1 MITIEDIKDRAE
13 GQTFDCKSVKIE
25 PKALAVPIVA
35 MANADGGMLAIGIS
49 DKTRKIEGVDQYPS
63 HVNELL
69 KVPFSLCVPSVNVKP
84 EFIPCVDVGGKPNHV
99 LLLHIPASATLHANQ
114 ADEVFMRVG
123 DSSRKLSFEERI
135 SLMYD
140 KGERYFED
148 SAAYDAT
155 IEDVDLN
162 CVQDYLNVIGYNK
175 SPMEYLHE
183 NNNFIIHKDGKEQIS
198 TACILLFGKKP
209 QQFFPRARV
218 RFIRYMGTE
227 EKVGREMNVIKDV
240 TFEGRILD
248 QIRKTI
254 DYLESQVKE
263 HTYLGEKGIFVT
275 DREYSPFVLQE
286 MTVNSICHRDYS
298 IKGTEIQIKLF
309 DDRLVFETPG
319 KFPGI
324 VRSDNIRHTHFS
336 RNPKI
341 AEYLKVYK
349 YVREFGEG
357 VDRMCKEL
365 EAKGLKDPK
374 YVLNAFIMKGT
385 VYAYNAKGLSLEG
398 NIYSDNKNVTVNS
411 NVTIKTAK
419 DASFGENCTVNSK
432 TFTVNGQNCTVNC
445 TVNGRIF
452 TINFTINRKI
462 FTISLTAM
470 TKNILWDILEE
481 PTISTEILAQK
492 YSCTTRTVKNHLA
505 ILKKL
510 NVLKREGGNKNGLW
524 VLDTDSMWKKE

>member
-1 MITIEDIKDRAE
+1 MTIEDIKDRPE

-49 DKTRKIEGVDQYPS
+49 DKTRRIEGIDQHTA

-69 KVPFSLCVPSVNVKP
+69 KVPFSLCIPSVNIKP
-84 EFIPCVDVGGKPNHV
+84 EYIPCIDSEGKPNHV

-123 DSSRKLSFEERI
+123 DSSRKLGFEERM

-148 SAAYDAT
+148 TAAYDAT
-155 IEDVDLN
+155 IEDIDFN
-162 CVQDYLNVIGYNK
+162 YVQDLLNVIGYTK
-175 SPMEYLHE
+175 SPLEYLKE
-183 NNNFIIHKDGKEQIS
+183 NNNFITYKDGKEQIS

-209 QQFFPRARV
+209 QLFFPRARV
-218 RFIRYMGTE
+218 RFIRYLGTE

-240 TFEGRILD
+240 TFEGRIID

-263 HTYLGEKGIFVT
+263 HTYLGEKGVFVT

-298 IKGTEIQIKLF
+298 IKGTEIQIKMF

-341 AEYLKVYK
+341 AEFLKAYK

-365 EAKGLKDPK
+365 EAKGLHDPK
-374 YVLNAFIMKGT
+374 YILTAFILKST
-385 VYAYNAKGLSLEG
+385 VYAYNVKELQTSNAIKEDVTTSG
-398 NIYSDNKNVTVNS
+398 NVTVNS
-411 NVTIKTAK
+411 EI
-419 DASFGENCTVNSK
+419 
-432 TFTVNGQNCTVNC
+432 FTVNGQDCIVNFTANGRNVTVN
-445 TVNGRIF
+445 V
-452 TINFTINRKI
+452 
-462 FTISLTAM
+462 
-470 TKNILWDILEE
+470 
-481 PTISTEILAQK
+481 
-492 YSCTTRTVKNHLA
+492 TVKNKSVTVKMPQKTKDVLYFLLKEPELSAELLAEKMDCSSRTIKRHLA
-505 ILKKL
+505 VLTKSKILKRIGSDKFGSWAL
-510 NVLKREGGNKNGLW
+510 AL
-524 VLDTDSMWKKE
+524 

>member
-1 MITIEDIKDRAE
+1 MTIEDIKDRPE

-49 DKTRKIEGVDQYPS
+49 DKTRRIEGIDQHTA

-69 KVPFSLCVPSVNVKP
+69 KVPFSLCIPSVNIKP
-84 EFIPCVDVGGKPNHV
+84 EYIPCIDSEGKPNHV

-123 DSSRKLSFEERI
+123 DSSRKLGFEERM

-148 SAAYDAT
+148 TAAYDAT
-155 IEDVDLN
+155 IEDIDFN
-162 CVQDYLNVIGYNK
+162 YVQDLLNVIGYTK
-175 SPMEYLHE
+175 SPLEYLKE
-183 NNNFIIHKDGKEQIS
+183 NNNFITYKDGKEQIS

-209 QQFFPRARV
+209 QLFFPRARV

-240 TFEGRILD
+240 TFEGRIID

-263 HTYLGEKGIFVT
+263 HTYLGEKGVFVT

-298 IKGTEIQIKLF
+298 IKGTEIQIKMF

-341 AEYLKVYK
+341 AEFLKAYK

-365 EAKGLKDPK
+365 EAKGLHDPK
-374 YVLNAFIMKGT
+374 YILTTFILKST
-385 VYAYNAKGLSLEG
+385 VYAYNVKELQTSNAIKEDVTASG
-398 NIYSDNKNVTVNS
+398 NVTVNS
-411 NVTIKTAK
+411 EI
-419 DASFGENCTVNSK
+419 
-432 TFTVNGQNCTVNC
+432 FTVNGQDCIVNFTANGRNVTVN
-445 TVNGRIF
+445 V
-452 TINFTINRKI
+452 
-462 FTISLTAM
+462 
-470 TKNILWDILEE
+470 
-481 PTISTEILAQK
+481 
-492 YSCTTRTVKNHLA
+492 TVKNKSVTVKMSQKTKDVLYFLLKEPELSAELLAEKMNCSSRTIKRHLA
-505 ILKKL
+505 VLTKSKILKRIGSDKSGSWAL
-510 NVLKREGGNKNGLW
+510 AL
-524 VLDTDSMWKKE
+524 

>member
-1 MITIEDIKDRAE
+1 MTIEDIKDRPE

-49 DKTRKIEGVDQYPS
+49 DKTRRIEGIDQHTA

-69 KVPFSLCVPSVNVKP
+69 KVPFSLCIPSVNIKP
-84 EFIPCVDVGGKPNHV
+84 EYIPCIDSEGKPNHV

-123 DSSRKLSFEERI
+123 DSSRKLGFEERM

-148 SAAYDAT
+148 TAAYDAT
-155 IEDVDLN
+155 IKDIDFN
-162 CVQDYLNVIGYNK
+162 YVQDLLNVIGYTK
-175 SPMEYLHE
+175 SPLEYLKE
-183 NNNFIIHKDGKEQIS
+183 NNNFITYKDGKEQIS

-209 QQFFPRARV
+209 QLFFPRARV
-218 RFIRYMGTE
+218 RFIRYLGTE
-227 EKVGREMNVIKDV
+227 ENVGREMNVIKDV
-240 TFEGRILD
+240 TFEGRIID

-263 HTYLGEKGIFVT
+263 HTYLGEKGVFVT

-298 IKGTEIQIKLF
+298 IKGTEIQIKMF
-309 DDRLVFETPG
+309 DNRLVFETPG

-341 AEYLKVYK
+341 AEFLKAYK

-365 EAKGLKDPK
+365 EAKGLHDPK
-374 YVLNAFIMKGT
+374 YILTAFILKST
-385 VYAYNAKGLSLEG
+385 VYAYNVKELQTSNAIKEDVTASG
-398 NIYSDNKNVTVNS
+398 NVTVNS
-411 NVTIKTAK
+411 EI
-419 DASFGENCTVNSK
+419 
-432 TFTVNGQNCTVNC
+432 FTVNGQDCIVNFTANGRNVTVN
-445 TVNGRIF
+445 V
-452 TINFTINRKI
+452 
-462 FTISLTAM
+462 
-470 TKNILWDILEE
+470 
-481 PTISTEILAQK
+481 
-492 YSCTTRTVKNHLA
+492 TVKNKSVTVKMPQKTKDVLYFLLKEPELSAELLAEKMDCSSRTIKRHLA
-505 ILKKL
+505 VLTKSKILKRIGSDKSGSWAL
-510 NVLKREGGNKNGLW
+510 AL
-524 VLDTDSMWKKE
+524 

>member
-1 MITIEDIKDRAE
+1 MMTIEDIKDRPE

-49 DKTRKIEGVDQYPS
+49 DKTRRIEGIDQHTA

-69 KVPFSLCVPSVNVKP
+69 KVPFSLCIPSVNIKP
-84 EFIPCVDVGGKPNHV
+84 EYIPCIDSEGKPNHV

-123 DSSRKLSFEERI
+123 DSSRKLGFEERM

-148 SAAYDAT
+148 TAAYDAT
-155 IEDVDLN
+155 IEDIDFN
-162 CVQDYLNVIGYNK
+162 YVQDLLNVIGYTK
-175 SPMEYLHE
+175 SPLEYLKE
-183 NNNFIIHKDGKEQIS
+183 NNNFITYKDGKEQIS

-209 QQFFPRARV
+209 QLFFPRARV
-218 RFIRYMGTE
+218 RFIRYLGTE

-240 TFEGRILD
+240 TFEGRIID

-263 HTYLGEKGIFVT
+263 HTYLGEKGVFVT

-298 IKGTEIQIKLF
+298 IKGTEIQIKMF

-341 AEYLKVYK
+341 AEFLKAYK

-365 EAKGLKDPK
+365 EAKGLHDPK
-374 YVLNAFIMKGT
+374 YILTAFILKST
-385 VYAYNAKGLSLEG
+385 VYAYNVKELQTSNAIKEDVTASG
-398 NIYSDNKNVTVNS
+398 NVTVNS
-411 NVTIKTAK
+411 
-419 DASFGENCTVNSK
+419 DF
-432 TFTVNGQNCTVNC
+432 FTVNGQDCTVNF
-445 TVNGRIF
+445 TVNGRNV
-452 TINFTINRKI
+452 TVNV
-462 FTISLTAM
+462 
-470 TKNILWDILEE
+470 
-481 PTISTEILAQK
+481 
-492 YSCTTRTVKNHLA
+492 TVKNKSVTVKIPQKTKDVLYFLLKEPKLSAELLAEKMDCSSRTIKRHLA
-505 ILKKL
+505 VLTKSKILKRIGSDKSGSWAL
-510 NVLKREGGNKNGLW
+510 AL
-524 VLDTDSMWKKE
+524 

>member
-1 MITIEDIKDRAE
+1 MMTIEDIKDRPE

-49 DKTRKIEGVDQYPS
+49 DKTRRIEGIDQHTA

-69 KVPFSLCVPSVNVKP
+69 KVPFSLCIPSVNIKP
-84 EFIPCVDVGGKPNHV
+84 EYIPCIDSEGKPNHV

-123 DSSRKLSFEERI
+123 DSSRKLGFEERM

-148 SAAYDAT
+148 TAAYDAT
-155 IEDVDLN
+155 IKDIDFN
-162 CVQDYLNVIGYNK
+162 YVQDLLNVIGYTK
-175 SPMEYLHE
+175 SPLEYLKE
-183 NNNFIIHKDGKEQIS
+183 NNNFITYKDGKEQIS

-209 QQFFPRARV
+209 QLFFPRARV
-218 RFIRYMGTE
+218 RFIRYLGTE

-240 TFEGRILD
+240 TFEGRIID

-263 HTYLGEKGIFVT
+263 HTYLGEKGVFVT

-298 IKGTEIQIKLF
+298 IKGTEIQIKMF

-341 AEYLKVYK
+341 AEFLKAYK

-365 EAKGLKDPK
+365 EAKGLHDPK
-374 YVLNAFIMKGT
+374 YILTAFILKST
-385 VYAYNAKGLSLEG
+385 VYAYNVKELQTSNAIKENVTASG
-398 NIYSDNKNVTVNS
+398 NVTVNS
-411 NVTIKTAK
+411 DI
-419 DASFGENCTVNSK
+419 
-432 TFTVNGQNCTVNC
+432 FTVNGQDCIVNF
-445 TVNGRIF
+445 TVNGRNV
-452 TINFTINRKI
+452 TVNV
-462 FTISLTAM
+462 
-470 TKNILWDILEE
+470 
-481 PTISTEILAQK
+481 
-492 YSCTTRTVKNHLA
+492 TVKNKSVTVKMPQKTKDVLYFLLKEPELSAELLAEKMDCSSRTIKRHLA
-505 ILKKL
+505 VLTKSKILKRIGSDKSGSWAL
-510 NVLKREGGNKNGLW
+510 AL
-524 VLDTDSMWKKE
+524 

>member
-1 MITIEDIKDRAE
+1 MIFCNFATMMTIEDIKDRPE

-49 DKTRKIEGVDQYPS
+49 DKTRRIEGIDQHTA

-69 KVPFSLCVPSVNVKP
+69 KVPFSLCIPSVNIKP
-84 EFIPCVDVGGKPNHV
+84 EYIPCIDSEGKPNHV

-123 DSSRKLSFEERI
+123 DSSRKLGFEERM

-148 SAAYDAT
+148 TAAYDAT
-155 IEDVDLN
+155 IEDIDFN
-162 CVQDYLNVIGYNK
+162 YVQDLLNVIGYTK
-175 SPMEYLHE
+175 SPLEYLKE
-183 NNNFIIHKDGKEQIS
+183 NNNFITYKDGKEQIS

-209 QQFFPRARV
+209 QLFFPRARV
-218 RFIRYMGTE
+218 RFIRYLGTE

-240 TFEGRILD
+240 TFEGRIID

-298 IKGTEIQIKLF
+298 IKGTEIQIKMF

-341 AEYLKVYK
+341 AEFLKAYK

-365 EAKGLKDPK
+365 EAKGLHDPK
-374 YVLNAFIMKGT
+374 YILTAFILKST
-385 VYAYNAKGLSLEG
+385 VYAYNVKELQTSNAIKEDVTASG
-398 NIYSDNKNVTVNS
+398 NVTVNS
-411 NVTIKTAK
+411 EI
-419 DASFGENCTVNSK
+419 
-432 TFTVNGQNCTVNC
+432 FTVNGQDCIVNFTANGRNVTVN
-445 TVNGRIF
+445 V
-452 TINFTINRKI
+452 
-462 FTISLTAM
+462 
-470 TKNILWDILEE
+470 
-481 PTISTEILAQK
+481 
-492 YSCTTRTVKNHLA
+492 TVKNKSVTVKMSQKTKDVLYFLLKEPELSAELLAEKMNCSSRTIKRHLA
-505 ILKKL
+505 VLTKSKILKRIGSDKSGSWAL
-510 NVLKREGGNKNGLW
+510 AL
-524 VLDTDSMWKKE
+524 

>member
-1 MITIEDIKDRAE
+1 MTIEDIKDRPE

-49 DKTRKIEGVDQYPS
+49 DKTRRIEGIDQHTA

-69 KVPFSLCVPSVNVKP
+69 KVPFSLCIPSVNIKP
-84 EFIPCVDVGGKPNHV
+84 EYIPCIDSEGKPNHV

-123 DSSRKLSFEERI
+123 DSSRKLGFEERM

-148 SAAYDAT
+148 TAAYDAT
-155 IEDVDLN
+155 IEDIDFN
-162 CVQDYLNVIGYNK
+162 YVQDLLNVIGYTK
-175 SPMEYLHE
+175 SPLEYLKE
-183 NNNFIIHKDGKEQIS
+183 NNNFITYKDGKEQIS

-209 QQFFPRARV
+209 QLFFPRARV

-240 TFEGRILD
+240 TFEGRIID

-263 HTYLGEKGIFVT
+263 HTYLGEKGVFVT

-298 IKGTEIQIKLF
+298 IKGTEIQIKMF

-341 AEYLKVYK
+341 AEFLKAYK

-365 EAKGLKDPK
+365 EAKGLHDPK
-374 YVLNAFIMKGT
+374 YILTAFILKST
-385 VYAYNAKGLSLEG
+385 VYAYNVKELQTSNAIKEDVTASG
-398 NIYSDNKNVTVNS
+398 NVTVNS
-411 NVTIKTAK
+411 EI
-419 DASFGENCTVNSK
+419 
-432 TFTVNGQNCTVNC
+432 FTVNGQNCTVNF
-445 TVNGRIF
+445 TVNGRNV
-452 TINFTINRKI
+452 TVNV
-462 FTISLTAM
+462 
-470 TKNILWDILEE
+470 
-481 PTISTEILAQK
+481 
-492 YSCTTRTVKNHLA
+492 TVKNKSVTVKIPQKTKDVLYFLLKEPKLSAELLAEKMDCSSRTIKRHLA
-505 ILKKL
+505 VLTKSKILKRIGSDKSGSWAL
-510 NVLKREGGNKNGLW
+510 AL
-524 VLDTDSMWKKE
+524 

>member
-1 MITIEDIKDRAE
+1 MTIEDIKDRPE

-49 DKTRKIEGVDQYPS
+49 DKTRRIEGIDQHTV

-69 KVPFSLCVPSVNVKP
+69 KVPFSLCIPSVNIKP
-84 EFIPCVDVGGKPNHV
+84 EYIPCIDSEGKPNHV

-123 DSSRKLSFEERI
+123 DSSRKLGFEERM

-148 SAAYDAT
+148 TAAYDAT
-155 IEDVDLN
+155 IEDIDFN
-162 CVQDYLNVIGYNK
+162 YVQDLLNVIGYTK
-175 SPMEYLHE
+175 SPLEYLKE
-183 NNNFIIHKDGKEQIS
+183 NNNFITYKDGKEQIS

-209 QQFFPRARV
+209 QLFFPRARV

-240 TFEGRILD
+240 TFEGRIID

-263 HTYLGEKGIFVT
+263 HTYLGEKGVFVT

-298 IKGTEIQIKLF
+298 IKGTEIQIKMF

-341 AEYLKVYK
+341 AEFLKAYK

-365 EAKGLKDPK
+365 EAKGLHDPK
-374 YVLNAFIMKGT
+374 YILTAFILKST
-385 VYAYNAKGLSLEG
+385 VYAYNVKELQTSNTIKGNVTASG
-398 NIYSDNKNVTVNS
+398 NVTVNS
-411 NVTIKTAK
+411 EI
-419 DASFGENCTVNSK
+419 
-432 TFTVNGQNCTVNC
+432 FTVNGQDCIVNF
-445 TVNGRIF
+445 TVNGRNV
-452 TINFTINRKI
+452 TVNV
-462 FTISLTAM
+462 
-470 TKNILWDILEE
+470 
-481 PTISTEILAQK
+481 
-492 YSCTTRTVKNHLA
+492 TVKNKSVTVKMPQKTKDVLYFLLKEPELSAEFLAEKMDCSSRTIKRHLA
-505 ILKKL
+505 VLTKSKILKRIGSDKSGSWAL
-510 NVLKREGGNKNGLW
+510 AL
-524 VLDTDSMWKKE
+524 

>member
-1 MITIEDIKDRAE
+1 MTIEDIKDRPE

-49 DKTRKIEGVDQYPS
+49 DKTRRIEGIDQHTV

-69 KVPFSLCVPSVNVKP
+69 KVPFSLCIPSVNIKP
-84 EFIPCVDVGGKPNHV
+84 EYIPCIDSEGKPNHV

-123 DSSRKLSFEERI
+123 DSSRKLGFEERM

-148 SAAYDAT
+148 TAAYDAT
-155 IEDVDLN
+155 IEDIDFN
-162 CVQDYLNVIGYNK
+162 YVQDLLNVIGYTK
-175 SPMEYLHE
+175 SPLEYLKE
-183 NNNFIIHKDGKEQIS
+183 NNNFITYKDGKEQIS

-209 QQFFPRARV
+209 QLFFPRARV

-240 TFEGRILD
+240 TFEGRIID

-263 HTYLGEKGIFVT
+263 HTYLGEKGVFVT

-298 IKGTEIQIKLF
+298 IKGTEIQIKMF

-341 AEYLKVYK
+341 AEFLKAYK

-365 EAKGLKDPK
+365 EAKGLHDPK
-374 YVLNAFIMKGT
+374 YILTAFILKST
-385 VYAYNAKGLSLEG
+385 VYAYNVKELQTSNTIKGNVTASG
-398 NIYSDNKNVTVNS
+398 NVTVNS
-411 NVTIKTAK
+411 EI
-419 DASFGENCTVNSK
+419 
-432 TFTVNGQNCTVNC
+432 FTVNGQDSIVNF
-445 TVNGRIF
+445 TVNGRNV
-452 TINFTINRKI
+452 TVNV
-462 FTISLTAM
+462 
-470 TKNILWDILEE
+470 
-481 PTISTEILAQK
+481 
-492 YSCTTRTVKNHLA
+492 TVKNKSVTVKMPQKTKDVLYFLLKEPELSAELLAEKMECSSRTIKRHLA
-505 ILKKL
+505 VLTKSKILKRIGSDKSGSWAL
-510 NVLKREGGNKNGLW
+510 AL
-524 VLDTDSMWKKE
+524 

>member
-1 MITIEDIKDRAE
+1 MIFCNFATMMTIEDIKDRPE

-49 DKTRKIEGVDQYPS
+49 DKTRRIEGIDQYTA

-69 KVPFSLCVPSVNVKP
+69 KVPFSLCIPSVNIKP
-84 EFIPCVDVGGKPNHV
+84 EYIPCIDSEGKPNHV

-123 DSSRKLSFEERI
+123 DSSRKLGFEERM

-148 SAAYDAT
+148 TAAYDAT
-155 IEDVDLN
+155 IEDIDFN
-162 CVQDYLNVIGYNK
+162 YVQDLLNVIGYTK
-175 SPMEYLHE
+175 SPLEYLKE
-183 NNNFIIHKDGKEQIS
+183 NNNFITYKDGKEQIS

-209 QQFFPRARV
+209 QLFFPRARV

-240 TFEGRILD
+240 TFEGRIID

-263 HTYLGEKGIFVT
+263 HTYLGEKGVFVT

-298 IKGTEIQIKLF
+298 IKGTEIQIKMF

-341 AEYLKVYK
+341 AEFLKAYK

-365 EAKGLKDPK
+365 EAKGLHDPK
-374 YVLNAFIMKGT
+374 YILTAFILKST
-385 VYAYNAKGLSLEG
+385 VYAYNVKELQTSNTIKENVTASG
-398 NIYSDNKNVTVNS
+398 NVTVNS
-411 NVTIKTAK
+411 EI
-419 DASFGENCTVNSK
+419 
-432 TFTVNGQNCTVNC
+432 FTVNGQDCTVNF
-445 TVNGRIF
+445 TVNGRNV
-452 TINFTINRKI
+452 TVNV
-462 FTISLTAM
+462 
-470 TKNILWDILEE
+470 
-481 PTISTEILAQK
+481 
-492 YSCTTRTVKNHLA
+492 TVKNKSVTVKMSQKTKDVLYFLLKEPELSAELLAEKMDCSSRTIKRHLA
-505 ILKKL
+505 VLTKSKILKRIGSDKSGSWAL
-510 NVLKREGGNKNGLW
+510 AL
-524 VLDTDSMWKKE
+524 

>member
-1 MITIEDIKDRAE
+1 MTIEDIKDRPE

-49 DKTRKIEGVDQYPS
+49 DKTRRIEGIDQHTA

-69 KVPFSLCVPSVNVKP
+69 KVPFSLCIPSVNIKP
-84 EFIPCVDVGGKPNHV
+84 EYIPCIDSEGKPNHV

-123 DSSRKLSFEERI
+123 DSSRKLGFEERM

-148 SAAYDAT
+148 TAAYDAT
-155 IEDVDLN
+155 IEDIDFN
-162 CVQDYLNVIGYNK
+162 YVQDLLNVIGYTK
-175 SPMEYLHE
+175 SPLEYLKE
-183 NNNFIIHKDGKEQIS
+183 NNNFITYKDGKEQIS

-209 QQFFPRARV
+209 QLFFPRARV

-240 TFEGRILD
+240 TFEGRIID

-263 HTYLGEKGIFVT
+263 HTYLGEKGVFVT

-298 IKGTEIQIKLF
+298 IKGTEIQIKMF

-341 AEYLKVYK
+341 AEFLKAYK

-365 EAKGLKDPK
+365 EAKGLHDPK
-374 YVLNAFIMKGT
+374 YILTTFILKST
-385 VYAYNAKGLSLEG
+385 VYAYNVKELQTSNTIKENVTASG
-398 NIYSDNKNVTVNS
+398 NVTVNS
-411 NVTIKTAK
+411 EI
-419 DASFGENCTVNSK
+419 
-432 TFTVNGQNCTVNC
+432 FTVNGQDCTVNF
-445 TVNGRIF
+445 TVNGRDV
-452 TINFTINRKI
+452 TVNV
-462 FTISLTAM
+462 
-470 TKNILWDILEE
+470 
-481 PTISTEILAQK
+481 
-492 YSCTTRTVKNHLA
+492 TVKNKSVTVKMPQKTKDVLYFLLKEPELSAELLAEKMDCSSRTIKRHLA
-505 ILKKL
+505 VLTKSKILKRIGSDKSGSWAL
-510 NVLKREGGNKNGLW
+510 AL
-524 VLDTDSMWKKE
+524 

>member
-1 MITIEDIKDRAE
+1 MTIEDIKDRPE

-49 DKTRKIEGVDQYPS
+49 DKTRRIEGIDQHTV

-69 KVPFSLCVPSVNVKP
+69 KVPFSLCIPSVNIKP
-84 EFIPCVDVGGKPNHV
+84 EYIPCIDSEGKPNHV

-123 DSSRKLSFEERI
+123 DSSRKLGFEERM

-148 SAAYDAT
+148 TAAYDAT
-155 IEDVDLN
+155 IEDIDFN
-162 CVQDYLNVIGYNK
+162 YVQDLLNVIGYTK
-175 SPMEYLHE
+175 SPLEYLKE
-183 NNNFIIHKDGKEQIS
+183 NNNFITYKDGKEQIS

-209 QQFFPRARV
+209 QLFFPRARV

-240 TFEGRILD
+240 TFEGRIID

-263 HTYLGEKGIFVT
+263 HTYLGEKGVFVT

-298 IKGTEIQIKLF
+298 IKGTAIQIKMF

-341 AEYLKVYK
+341 AEFLKAYK

-365 EAKGLKDPK
+365 EAKGLHDPK
-374 YVLNAFIMKGT
+374 YILTAFILKST
-385 VYAYNAKGLSLEG
+385 VYAYNVKELQTSNTIKGNVTASG
-398 NIYSDNKNVTVNS
+398 NVTVNS
-411 NVTIKTAK
+411 EI
-419 DASFGENCTVNSK
+419 
-432 TFTVNGQNCTVNC
+432 FTVNGQDCIVNF
-445 TVNGRIF
+445 TVNGRNV
-452 TINFTINRKI
+452 TVNV
-462 FTISLTAM
+462 
-470 TKNILWDILEE
+470 
-481 PTISTEILAQK
+481 
-492 YSCTTRTVKNHLA
+492 TVKNKSVTVKMPQKTKDVLYFLLKEPELSAELLAEKMECSSRTIKRHLA
-505 ILKKL
+505 VLTKSKILKRIGSDKSGSWAL
-510 NVLKREGGNKNGLW
+510 A
-524 VLDTDSMWKKE
+524 

>member
-1 MITIEDIKDRAE
+1 MTIEDIKDRPE

-49 DKTRKIEGVDQYPS
+49 DKTRRIEGIDQHTA

-69 KVPFSLCVPSVNVKP
+69 KVPFSLCIPSVNIKP
-84 EFIPCVDVGGKPNHV
+84 EYIPCIDSEGKPNHV

-123 DSSRKLSFEERI
+123 DSSRKLGFEERM

-148 SAAYDAT
+148 TAAYDAT
-155 IEDVDLN
+155 IEDIDFN
-162 CVQDYLNVIGYNK
+162 YVQDLLNVIGYTK
-175 SPMEYLHE
+175 SPLEYLKE
-183 NNNFIIHKDGKEQIS
+183 NNNFITYKDGKEQIS

-209 QQFFPRARV
+209 QLFFPRARV

-240 TFEGRILD
+240 TFEGRIID

-263 HTYLGEKGIFVT
+263 HTYLGEKGVFVT

-298 IKGTEIQIKLF
+298 IKGTEIQIKMF

-341 AEYLKVYK
+341 AEFLKAYK

-365 EAKGLKDPK
+365 EAKGLHDPK
-374 YVLNAFIMKGT
+374 YILTAFILKST
-385 VYAYNAKGLSLEG
+385 VYAYNVKELQTSNAIKEDVTASG
-398 NIYSDNKNVTVNS
+398 NVTVNS
-411 NVTIKTAK
+411 EI
-419 DASFGENCTVNSK
+419 
-432 TFTVNGQNCTVNC
+432 FTVNGQNCTVNF
-445 TVNGRIF
+445 TVNGRNV
-452 TINFTINRKI
+452 TVNV
-462 FTISLTAM
+462 
-470 TKNILWDILEE
+470 
-481 PTISTEILAQK
+481 
-492 YSCTTRTVKNHLA
+492 TVKNKSVTVKMPQKTKDVLYFLLKEPKLSAELLAEKMDCSSRTIKRHLA
-505 ILKKL
+505 VLTKSKILKRIGSDKSGSWAL
-510 NVLKREGGNKNGLW
+510 AL
-524 VLDTDSMWKKE
+524 

>member
-1 MITIEDIKDRAE
+1 MTIEDIKDRPE

-49 DKTRKIEGVDQYPS
+49 DKTRRIEGIDQHTA

-69 KVPFSLCVPSVNVKP
+69 KVPFSLCIPSVNIKP
-84 EFIPCVDVGGKPNHV
+84 EYIPCIDSEGKPNHV

-123 DSSRKLSFEERI
+123 DSSRKLGFEERM

-148 SAAYDAT
+148 TAAYDAT
-155 IEDVDLN
+155 IEDIDFN
-162 CVQDYLNVIGYNK
+162 YVQDLLNVIGYTK
-175 SPMEYLHE
+175 SPLEYLKE
-183 NNNFIIHKDGKEQIS
+183 NNNFITYKDGKEQIS

-209 QQFFPRARV
+209 QLFFPRARV
-218 RFIRYMGTE
+218 RFIRYLGTE
-227 EKVGREMNVIKDV
+227 ENVGREMNVIKDV
-240 TFEGRILD
+240 TFEGRIID
-248 QIRKTI
+248 QVRKTI

-263 HTYLGEKGIFVT
+263 HTYLGEKGVFVT

-298 IKGTEIQIKLF
+298 IKGTEIQIKMF

-341 AEYLKVYK
+341 AEFLKAYK

-365 EAKGLKDPK
+365 EAKGLHDPK
-374 YVLNAFIMKGT
+374 YILTAFILKST
-385 VYAYNAKGLSLEG
+385 VYAYNVKELQTSNAIKEDVTASG
-398 NIYSDNKNVTVNS
+398 NVTVNS
-411 NVTIKTAK
+411 EI
-419 DASFGENCTVNSK
+419 
-432 TFTVNGQNCTVNC
+432 FTVNGQDCTV
-445 TVNGRIF
+445 
-452 TINFTINRKI
+452 NFTINGRNV
-462 FTISLTAM
+462 TV
-470 TKNILWDILEE
+470 NV
-481 PTISTEILAQK
+481 
-492 YSCTTRTVKNHLA
+492 TVKNKSVTVKIPQKTKDILYFLLKEPELSAELLAEKMDCSSRTIKRHLA
-505 ILKKL
+505 VLTKSKILKRIGSDKSGSWAL
-510 NVLKREGGNKNGLW
+510 AL
-524 VLDTDSMWKKE
+524 

>member
-1 MITIEDIKDRAE
+1 MTIEDIKDRPE

-49 DKTRKIEGVDQYPS
+49 DKTRRIEGIDQHTA

-69 KVPFSLCVPSVNVKP
+69 KVPFSLCIPSVNIKP
-84 EFIPCVDVGGKPNHV
+84 EYIPCIDSEGKPNHV

-123 DSSRKLSFEERI
+123 DSSRKLGFEERM

-148 SAAYDAT
+148 TAAYDAT
-155 IEDVDLN
+155 IEDIDFN
-162 CVQDYLNVIGYNK
+162 YVQDLLNVIGYTK
-175 SPMEYLHE
+175 SPLEYLKE
-183 NNNFIIHKDGKEQIS
+183 NNNFITYKDGKEQIS

-209 QQFFPRARV
+209 QLLFPRARV

-240 TFEGRILD
+240 TFEGRIID

-263 HTYLGEKGIFVT
+263 HTYLGEKGVFVT

-298 IKGTEIQIKLF
+298 IKGTEIQIKMF

-341 AEYLKVYK
+341 AEFLKAYK

-365 EAKGLKDPK
+365 EAKGLHDPK
-374 YVLNAFIMKGT
+374 YILTAFILKST
-385 VYAYNAKGLSLEG
+385 VYAYNVKELQTSNTIKGNVTASG
-398 NIYSDNKNVTVNS
+398 NVTVNS
-411 NVTIKTAK
+411 EI
-419 DASFGENCTVNSK
+419 
-432 TFTVNGQNCTVNC
+432 FTVNGQDCIVNF
-445 TVNGRIF
+445 TVNGRNV
-452 TINFTINRKI
+452 TVNV
-462 FTISLTAM
+462 
-470 TKNILWDILEE
+470 
-481 PTISTEILAQK
+481 
-492 YSCTTRTVKNHLA
+492 TVKNKSVTVKMPQKTKDVLYFLLKEPELSAELLAEKMDCSSRTIKRHLA
-505 ILKKL
+505 VLTKRKILKRIGSDKSGSWAL
-510 NVLKREGGNKNGLW
+510 AL
-524 VLDTDSMWKKE
+524 

>member
-1 MITIEDIKDRAE
+1 MMTIEDIKDRPE

-49 DKTRKIEGVDQYPS
+49 DKTRRIEGIDQHTA

-69 KVPFSLCVPSVNVKP
+69 KVPFSLCIPSVNIKP
-84 EFIPCVDVGGKPNHV
+84 EYIPCIDSEGKPNHV

-123 DSSRKLSFEERI
+123 DSSRKLGFEERM

-148 SAAYDAT
+148 TAAYDAT
-155 IEDVDLN
+155 IEDIDFN
-162 CVQDYLNVIGYNK
+162 YVQDLLNVIGYTK
-175 SPMEYLHE
+175 SPLEYLKE
-183 NNNFIIHKDGKEQIS
+183 NNNFITYKDGKEQIS

-209 QQFFPRARV
+209 QLFFPRARV
-218 RFIRYMGTE
+218 RFIRYLGTE

-240 TFEGRILD
+240 TFEGRIID

-263 HTYLGEKGIFVT
+263 HTYLGEKGVFVT

-298 IKGTEIQIKLF
+298 IKGTEIQIKMF

-341 AEYLKVYK
+341 AEFLKAYK

-365 EAKGLKDPK
+365 EAKGLHDPK
-374 YVLNAFIMKGT
+374 YILTAFILKST
-385 VYAYNAKGLSLEG
+385 VYAYNVKELQTSNTIKENVTASG
-398 NIYSDNKNVTVNS
+398 NVTVNS
-411 NVTIKTAK
+411 DI
-419 DASFGENCTVNSK
+419 
-432 TFTVNGQNCTVNC
+432 FTVNGQDCTVNF
-445 TVNGRIF
+445 TVNGRNV
-452 TINFTINRKI
+452 TVNV
-462 FTISLTAM
+462 
-470 TKNILWDILEE
+470 
-481 PTISTEILAQK
+481 
-492 YSCTTRTVKNHLA
+492 TVKNKSVTVKMPQKTKDVLYFLLKEPELSAELLAEKMNCSSRTIKRHLA
-505 ILKKL
+505 VLTKSKILKRIGSDKSGSWAL
-510 NVLKREGGNKNGLW
+510 AL
-524 VLDTDSMWKKE
+524 

>member
-1 MITIEDIKDRAE
+1 MMTIEDIKDRPK

-49 DKTRKIEGVDQYPS
+49 DKTRRIEGIDQHTA

-69 KVPFSLCVPSVNVKP
+69 KVPFSLCIPSVNIKT
-84 EFIPCVDVGGKPNHV
+84 EYIPCIDSEGKPNHV

-123 DSSRKLSFEERI
+123 DSSRKLGFEERM

-148 SAAYDAT
+148 TAAYDAT
-155 IEDVDLN
+155 IEDIDFN
-162 CVQDYLNVIGYNK
+162 YVQDLLNVIGYTK
-175 SPMEYLHE
+175 SPLEYLKE
-183 NNNFIIHKDGKEQIS
+183 NNNFITYKDGKEQIS

-209 QQFFPRARV
+209 QLFFPRARV

-240 TFEGRILD
+240 TFEGRIID

-263 HTYLGEKGIFVT
+263 HTYLGEKGVFVT

-298 IKGTEIQIKLF
+298 IKGTEIQIKMF

-341 AEYLKVYK
+341 AEFLKAYK

-365 EAKGLKDPK
+365 EAKGLHDPK
-374 YVLNAFIMKGT
+374 YILTAFILKST
-385 VYAYNAKGLSLEG
+385 VYAYNVKELQTSNTIKGNVTASG
-398 NIYSDNKNVTVNS
+398 NVTVNS
-411 NVTIKTAK
+411 EI
-419 DASFGENCTVNSK
+419 
-432 TFTVNGQNCTVNC
+432 FTVNGQDCIVNF
-445 TVNGRIF
+445 TVNGRNV
-452 TINFTINRKI
+452 TVNV
-462 FTISLTAM
+462 
-470 TKNILWDILEE
+470 
-481 PTISTEILAQK
+481 
-492 YSCTTRTVKNHLA
+492 TVKNKSVTVKMPQKTKDVLYFLLKEPELSAELLAEKMDCSSRTIKRHLA
-505 ILKKL
+505 VLTKSKILKRIGSDKSGSWAL
-510 NVLKREGGNKNGLW
+510 AL
-524 VLDTDSMWKKE
+524 

>member
-1 MITIEDIKDRAE
+1 MMTIEDIKDRPE

-49 DKTRKIEGVDQYPS
+49 DKTRRIEGIDQHTA

-69 KVPFSLCVPSVNVKP
+69 KVPFSLCIPSVNIKP
-84 EFIPCVDVGGKPNHV
+84 EYIPCIDSEGKPNHV

-123 DSSRKLSFEERI
+123 DSSRKLGFEERM

-148 SAAYDAT
+148 TAAYDAT
-155 IEDVDLN
+155 IEDIDFN
-162 CVQDYLNVIGYNK
+162 YVQDLLNVIGYTK
-175 SPMEYLHE
+175 SPLEYLKE
-183 NNNFIIHKDGKEQIS
+183 NNNFITYKDGKEQIS

-209 QQFFPRARV
+209 QLFFPRARV

-240 TFEGRILD
+240 TFEGRIID

-263 HTYLGEKGIFVT
+263 HTYLGEKGVFVT

-298 IKGTEIQIKLF
+298 IKGTEIQIKMF

-341 AEYLKVYK
+341 AEFLKAYK

-365 EAKGLKDPK
+365 EAKGLHDPK
-374 YVLNAFIMKGT
+374 YILTAFILKST
-385 VYAYNAKGLSLEG
+385 VYAYNVKELQTSNTIKGNVTASG
-398 NIYSDNKNVTVNS
+398 NVTVNS
-411 NVTIKTAK
+411 EI
-419 DASFGENCTVNSK
+419 
-432 TFTVNGQNCTVNC
+432 FTVNGQDCIVNF
-445 TVNGRIF
+445 TVNGRNV
-452 TINFTINRKI
+452 TVNV
-462 FTISLTAM
+462 
-470 TKNILWDILEE
+470 
-481 PTISTEILAQK
+481 
-492 YSCTTRTVKNHLA
+492 TVKNKSVTVKMPQKTKDVLYFLLKEPELSAELLAEKMDCSSRTIKRHLA
-505 ILKKL
+505 VLTKSKILKRIGSDKSGSWAL
-510 NVLKREGGNKNGLW
+510 AL
-524 VLDTDSMWKKE
+524 

>member
-1 MITIEDIKDRAE
+1 MTREDIKDRPE

-49 DKTRKIEGVDQYPS
+49 DKTRRIEGIDQHTA

-69 KVPFSLCVPSVNVKP
+69 KVPFSLCIPSVNIKP
-84 EFIPCVDVGGKPNHV
+84 EYIPCIDSEGKPNHV

-123 DSSRKLSFEERI
+123 DSSRKLGFEERM

-148 SAAYDAT
+148 TAAYDAT
-155 IEDVDLN
+155 IEDIDFN
-162 CVQDYLNVIGYNK
+162 YVQDLLNVIGYTK
-175 SPMEYLHE
+175 SPLEYLKE
-183 NNNFIIHKDGKEQIS
+183 NNNFITYKDGKEQIS
-198 TACILLFGKKP
+198 TACILLLDKKP
-209 QQFFPRARV
+209 QLFFPRARV

-240 TFEGRILD
+240 TFEGRIID

-263 HTYLGEKGIFVT
+263 HTYLGEKGVFVT

-298 IKGTEIQIKLF
+298 IKGTEIQIKMF

-341 AEYLKVYK
+341 AEFLKAYK

-365 EAKGLKDPK
+365 EAKGLHDPK
-374 YVLNAFIMKGT
+374 YILTAFILKST
-385 VYAYNAKGLSLEG
+385 VYAYNVKELQTSNTIKGNVTASG
-398 NIYSDNKNVTVNS
+398 NVTVNS
-411 NVTIKTAK
+411 EI
-419 DASFGENCTVNSK
+419 
-432 TFTVNGQNCTVNC
+432 FTVNGQDCIVNF
-445 TVNGRIF
+445 TVNGRNV
-452 TINFTINRKI
+452 TVNV
-462 FTISLTAM
+462 
-470 TKNILWDILEE
+470 
-481 PTISTEILAQK
+481 
-492 YSCTTRTVKNHLA
+492 TVKNKSVTVKMPQKTKDVLYFLLKEPELSAELLAEKMDCSSRTIKRHLA
-505 ILKKL
+505 VLTKSKILKRIGSDKSGSWAL
-510 NVLKREGGNKNGLW
+510 AL
-524 VLDTDSMWKKE
+524 

>member
-1 MITIEDIKDRAE
+1 MTIEGIKDRAE

-35 MANADGGMLAIGIS
+35 MANADGDMLAIGIS
-49 DKTRKIEGVDQYPS
+49 DKTRRIEGVDQYPS

-84 EFIPCVDVGGKPNHV
+84 EYIPCIDAEEKPNHV

-123 DSSRKLSFEERI
+123 DSSRKLGFEERI

-148 SAAYDAT
+148 TAAYDAT
-155 IEDVDLN
+155 IDDIDMN
-162 CVQDYLNVIGYNK
+162 CVQDYLKVIGYTK
-175 SPMEYLHE
+175 SPLEYLKE
-183 NNNFIIHKDGKEQIS
+183 NNNFITYKDGKEQVS

-209 QQFFPRARV
+209 QLFFPRARV

-248 QIRKTI
+248 QIKNTN
-254 DYLESQVKE
+254 DYLETQVKE

-275 DREYSPFVLQE
+275 DREYSSFVLQE
-286 MTVNSICHRDYS
+286 MTVNSVCHRDYS
-298 IKGTEIQIKLF
+298 IKGTEIQIKMF

-336 RNPKI
+336 RNSKV
-341 AEYLKVYK
+341 AEYLKAYK

-365 EAKGLKDPK
+365 EAKGLNDPK
-374 YVLNAFIMKGT
+374 YVL
-385 VYAYNAKGLSLEG
+385 
-398 NIYSDNKNVTVNS
+398 
-411 NVTIKTAK
+411 
-419 DASFGENCTVNSK
+419 
-432 TFTVNGQNCTVNC
+432 
-445 TVNGRIF
+445 
-452 TINFTINRKI
+452 
-462 FTISLTAM
+462 
-470 TKNILWDILEE
+470 
-481 PTISTEILAQK
+481 ISTGTLAEEF
-492 YSCTTRTVKNHLA
+492 SCTSRTTYQPLKN
-505 ILKKL
+505 
-510 NVLKREGGNKNGLW
+510 
-524 VLDTDSMWKKE
+524 

>member
-1 MITIEDIKDRAE
+1 MTIEDIKDRPE

-49 DKTRKIEGVDQYPS
+49 DKTRRIEGIDQHTA

-69 KVPFSLCVPSVNVKP
+69 KVPFSLCIPSVNIKP
-84 EFIPCVDVGGKPNHV
+84 EYIPCIDSEGKPNHV

-123 DSSRKLSFEERI
+123 DSSRKLGFEERM

-148 SAAYDAT
+148 TAAYNAT
-155 IEDVDLN
+155 IEDIDFN
-162 CVQDYLNVIGYNK
+162 YVQDLLNVIGYTK
-175 SPMEYLHE
+175 SPLEYLKE
-183 NNNFIIHKDGKEQIS
+183 NNNFITYKDGKEQIS

-209 QQFFPRARV
+209 QLFFPRARV

-240 TFEGRILD
+240 TFEGRIID

-263 HTYLGEKGIFVT
+263 HTYLGEKGVFVT

-298 IKGTEIQIKLF
+298 IKGTEIQIKMF

-341 AEYLKVYK
+341 AEFLKAYK

-365 EAKGLKDPK
+365 EAKGLHDPK
-374 YVLNAFIMKGT
+374 YILTAFILKST
-385 VYAYNAKGLSLEG
+385 VYAYNVKELQTSNAIKEDVTASG
-398 NIYSDNKNVTVNS
+398 NVTVNS
-411 NVTIKTAK
+411 EI
-419 DASFGENCTVNSK
+419 
-432 TFTVNGQNCTVNC
+432 FTVNGQNCTVNF
-445 TVNGRIF
+445 TVNGRNV
-452 TINFTINRKI
+452 TVNV
-462 FTISLTAM
+462 
-470 TKNILWDILEE
+470 
-481 PTISTEILAQK
+481 
-492 YSCTTRTVKNHLA
+492 TVKNKSVTVKIPQKTKDVLYFLLKEPKLSAELLAEKMDCSSRTIKRHLA
-505 ILKKL
+505 VLTKSKILKRIGSDKSGSWAL
-510 NVLKREGGNKNGLW
+510 AL
-524 VLDTDSMWKKE
+524 

>member
-1 MITIEDIKDRAE
+1 MIFCNFATMMTIEDIKDRPE

-49 DKTRKIEGVDQYPS
+49 DKTRRIEGIDQYTA

-69 KVPFSLCVPSVNVKP
+69 KVPFSLCIPSVNIKP
-84 EFIPCVDVGGKPNHV
+84 EYIPCIDSEGKPNHV

-123 DSSRKLSFEERI
+123 DSSRKLGFEERM

-148 SAAYDAT
+148 TAAYDAT
-155 IEDVDLN
+155 IEDIDFN
-162 CVQDYLNVIGYNK
+162 YVQDLLNVIGYTK
-175 SPMEYLHE
+175 SPLEYLKE
-183 NNNFIIHKDGKEQIS
+183 NNNFITYKDGKEQIS

-209 QQFFPRARV
+209 QLFFPRARV

-240 TFEGRILD
+240 TFEGRIID

-263 HTYLGEKGIFVT
+263 HTYLGEKGVFVT

-298 IKGTEIQIKLF
+298 IKGTEIQIKMF

-341 AEYLKVYK
+341 AEFLKAYK

-365 EAKGLKDPK
+365 EAKGLHDPK
-374 YVLNAFIMKGT
+374 YILTTFILKST
-385 VYAYNAKGLSLEG
+385 VYAYNVKELQTSNTIKENVTASG
-398 NIYSDNKNVTVNS
+398 NVTVNS
-411 NVTIKTAK
+411 EI
-419 DASFGENCTVNSK
+419 
-432 TFTVNGQNCTVNC
+432 FTVNGQDCTVNF
-445 TVNGRIF
+445 TVNGRDV
-452 TINFTINRKI
+452 TVNV
-462 FTISLTAM
+462 
-470 TKNILWDILEE
+470 
-481 PTISTEILAQK
+481 
-492 YSCTTRTVKNHLA
+492 TVKNKSVTVKMPQKTKDVLYFLLKEPELSAELLAEKMDCSSRTIKRHLA
-505 ILKKL
+505 VLTKSKILKRIGSDKSGSWAL
-510 NVLKREGGNKNGLW
+510 AL
-524 VLDTDSMWKKE
+524 

>member
-1 MITIEDIKDRAE
+1 MTIEDIKDRPE

-49 DKTRKIEGVDQYPS
+49 DKTRRIEGIDQHTA

-69 KVPFSLCVPSVNVKP
+69 KVPFSLCIPSVNIKP
-84 EFIPCVDVGGKPNHV
+84 EYIPCIDSEGKPNHV

-123 DSSRKLSFEERI
+123 DSSRKLGFEERM

-148 SAAYDAT
+148 TAAYDAT
-155 IEDVDLN
+155 IEDIDFN
-162 CVQDYLNVIGYNK
+162 YVQDLLNVIGYTK
-175 SPMEYLHE
+175 SPLEYLKE
-183 NNNFIIHKDGKEQIS
+183 NNNFITYKDGKEQIS

-209 QQFFPRARV
+209 QLFFPRARV
-218 RFIRYMGTE
+218 RFIRYLGTE

-240 TFEGRILD
+240 TFEGRIID

-263 HTYLGEKGIFVT
+263 HTYLGEKGVFVT

-298 IKGTEIQIKLF
+298 IKGTEIQIKMF

-341 AEYLKVYK
+341 AEFLKAYK

-365 EAKGLKDPK
+365 EAKGLHDPK
-374 YVLNAFIMKGT
+374 YILTAFILKST
-385 VYAYNAKGLSLEG
+385 VYSYNVKELQTSNAIKENETASG
-398 NIYSDNKNVTVNS
+398 NVTVNS
-411 NVTIKTAK
+411 EI
-419 DASFGENCTVNSK
+419 
-432 TFTVNGQNCTVNC
+432 FTVNGQDCTVNF
-445 TVNGRIF
+445 TVNGRNV
-452 TINFTINRKI
+452 TVNV
-462 FTISLTAM
+462 
-470 TKNILWDILEE
+470 
-481 PTISTEILAQK
+481 
-492 YSCTTRTVKNHLA
+492 TVKNKSVTVKMPQKTKDVLYFLLKEPELSAELLAEKMDCSSRTIKRHLA
-505 ILKKL
+505 VLTKSKILKRIGSDKSGSWAL
-510 NVLKREGGNKNGLW
+510 AL
-524 VLDTDSMWKKE
+524 

>member
-1 MITIEDIKDRAE
+1 MMTIEDIKDRPE

-49 DKTRKIEGVDQYPS
+49 DKTRRIEGIDQHTA

-69 KVPFSLCVPSVNVKP
+69 KVPFSLCIPSVNIKP
-84 EFIPCVDVGGKPNHV
+84 EYIPCIDSEGKPNHV

-123 DSSRKLSFEERI
+123 DSSRKLGFEERM

-148 SAAYDAT
+148 TAAYDAT
-155 IEDVDLN
+155 IEDIDFN
-162 CVQDYLNVIGYNK
+162 YVQDLLNVIGYTK
-175 SPMEYLHE
+175 SPLEYLKE
-183 NNNFIIHKDGKEQIS
+183 NNNFITYKDGKEQIS

-209 QQFFPRARV
+209 QLFFPRARV

-240 TFEGRILD
+240 TFEGRIID

-263 HTYLGEKGIFVT
+263 HTYLGEKGVFVT

-298 IKGTEIQIKLF
+298 IKGTEIQIKMF

-341 AEYLKVYK
+341 AEFLKAYK

-365 EAKGLKDPK
+365 EAKGLHDPK
-374 YVLNAFIMKGT
+374 YILTAFILKST
-385 VYAYNAKGLSLEG
+385 VYAYNVKELQTSNTIKENVTASG
-398 NIYSDNKNVTVNS
+398 NVTVNSDIFTVNGQDCTVNFTVNGKNVTVN
-411 NVTIKTAK
+411 V
-419 DASFGENCTVNSK
+419 
-432 TFTVNGQNCTVNC
+432 
-445 TVNGRIF
+445 
-452 TINFTINRKI
+452 
-462 FTISLTAM
+462 
-470 TKNILWDILEE
+470 
-481 PTISTEILAQK
+481 
-492 YSCTTRTVKNHLA
+492 TVKNKSVTVKMPQKTKDVLYFLLKEPELSAELLAEKMNCSSRTIKRHLA
-505 ILKKL
+505 VLTKSKILKRIGSDKSGSWAL
-510 NVLKREGGNKNGLW
+510 AL
-524 VLDTDSMWKKE
+524 

>member
-1 MITIEDIKDRAE
+1 MIFRNFATMMTIEDIKDRPE

-49 DKTRKIEGVDQYPS
+49 DKTRRIEGIDQHTA

-69 KVPFSLCVPSVNVKP
+69 KVPFSLCIPSVNIKP
-84 EFIPCVDVGGKPNHV
+84 EYIPCIDSEGKPNHV

-123 DSSRKLSFEERI
+123 DSSRKLGFEERM

-148 SAAYDAT
+148 TAAYDAT
-155 IEDVDLN
+155 IEDIDFN
-162 CVQDYLNVIGYNK
+162 YVQDLLNVIGYTK
-175 SPMEYLHE
+175 SPLEYLKE
-183 NNNFIIHKDGKEQIS
+183 NNNFITYKDGKEQIS

-209 QQFFPRARV
+209 QLFFPRARV

-240 TFEGRILD
+240 TFEGRIID

-263 HTYLGEKGIFVT
+263 HTYLGEKGVFVT

-298 IKGTEIQIKLF
+298 IKGTEIQIKMF

-341 AEYLKVYK
+341 AEFLKAYK

-365 EAKGLKDPK
+365 EAKGLHDPK
-374 YVLNAFIMKGT
+374 YILTAFILKST
-385 VYAYNAKGLSLEG
+385 VYAYNVKELQTSNTIKENVTASG
-398 NIYSDNKNVTVNS
+398 NVTVNS
-411 NVTIKTAK
+411 EI
-419 DASFGENCTVNSK
+419 
-432 TFTVNGQNCTVNC
+432 FTVNGQDCTINF
-445 TVNGRIF
+445 TVNGRDV
-452 TINFTINRKI
+452 TVNV
-462 FTISLTAM
+462 
-470 TKNILWDILEE
+470 
-481 PTISTEILAQK
+481 
-492 YSCTTRTVKNHLA
+492 TVKNKSVTVKMPQKTKNVLYFLLKEPELSAELLAEKMDCSSRTIKRHLA
-505 ILKKL
+505 VLTKSKILKRIGSDKSGSWAL
-510 NVLKREGGNKNGLW
+510 AL
-524 VLDTDSMWKKE
+524 

>member
-1 MITIEDIKDRAE
+1 MTIEDIKDRPE

-49 DKTRKIEGVDQYPS
+49 DKTRRIEGIDQHTA

-69 KVPFSLCVPSVNVKP
+69 KVPFSLCIPSVNIRP
-84 EFIPCVDVGGKPNHV
+84 EYIPCIDSEGKPNHV

-123 DSSRKLSFEERI
+123 DSSRKLGFEERM

-148 SAAYDAT
+148 TAAYDAT
-155 IEDVDLN
+155 IEDIDFN
-162 CVQDYLNVIGYNK
+162 YVQDLLNVIGYTK
-175 SPMEYLHE
+175 SPLEYLKE
-183 NNNFIIHKDGKEQIS
+183 NNNFITYKDGKEQIS

-209 QQFFPRARV
+209 QLFFPRARV

-240 TFEGRILD
+240 TFEGRIID

-263 HTYLGEKGIFVT
+263 HTYLGEKGVFVT

-298 IKGTEIQIKLF
+298 IKGTEIQIKMF

-341 AEYLKVYK
+341 AEFLKAYK

-365 EAKGLKDPK
+365 EAKGLHDPK
-374 YVLNAFIMKGT
+374 YILTAFILKST
-385 VYAYNAKGLSLEG
+385 VYAYNVKELQTSNTIKEDVTASE
-398 NIYSDNKNVTVNS
+398 NVTVNS
-411 NVTIKTAK
+411 EI
-419 DASFGENCTVNSK
+419 
-432 TFTVNGQNCTVNC
+432 FTVNGQDCIVNF
-445 TVNGRIF
+445 TVNGRNV
-452 TINFTINRKI
+452 TVNV
-462 FTISLTAM
+462 
-470 TKNILWDILEE
+470 
-481 PTISTEILAQK
+481 
-492 YSCTTRTVKNHLA
+492 TVKNKSVTVKMPQKTKDVLYFLLKEPELSAELLAEKMDCSSRTIKRHLA
-505 ILKKL
+505 VLTKSKILKRIGSDKSGSWAL
-510 NVLKREGGNKNGLW
+510 AL
-524 VLDTDSMWKKE
+524 

>member
-1 MITIEDIKDRAE
+1 MTIEDIKDRPE

-49 DKTRKIEGVDQYPS
+49 DKTRRIEGIDQHTA

-69 KVPFSLCVPSVNVKP
+69 KVPFSLCIPSVNIKP
-84 EFIPCVDVGGKPNHV
+84 EYIPCIDSEGKPNHV

-123 DSSRKLSFEERI
+123 DSSRKLGFEERM

-148 SAAYDAT
+148 TAAYDAT
-155 IEDVDLN
+155 IEDIDFN
-162 CVQDYLNVIGYNK
+162 YVQDLLNVIGYTK
-175 SPMEYLHE
+175 SPLEYLKE
-183 NNNFIIHKDGKEQIS
+183 NNNFITYKDGKEQIS

-209 QQFFPRARV
+209 QLFFPRARV

-240 TFEGRILD
+240 TFEGRIID

-263 HTYLGEKGIFVT
+263 HTYLGEKGVFVT

-298 IKGTEIQIKLF
+298 IKGTEIQIKMF

-341 AEYLKVYK
+341 AEFLKAYK

-365 EAKGLKDPK
+365 EAKGLHDPK
-374 YVLNAFIMKGT
+374 YILTAFILKST
-385 VYAYNAKGLSLEG
+385 VYAYNVKELQTSNTIKGNVTASG
-398 NIYSDNKNVTVNS
+398 NVTVNS
-411 NVTIKTAK
+411 EI
-419 DASFGENCTVNSK
+419 
-432 TFTVNGQNCTVNC
+432 FTVNGQDCIVNF
-445 TVNGRIF
+445 TVNGRNV
-452 TINFTINRKI
+452 TVNV
-462 FTISLTAM
+462 
-470 TKNILWDILEE
+470 
-481 PTISTEILAQK
+481 
-492 YSCTTRTVKNHLA
+492 TVKNKSVTVKMPQKTKDVLYFLLKEPELSAELLAEKMECSSRTIKRHLA
-505 ILKKL
+505 VLTKSKILKRIGSDKSGSWAL
-510 NVLKREGGNKNGLW
+510 AL
-524 VLDTDSMWKKE
+524 

>member
-1 MITIEDIKDRAE
+1 MTIEDIKDRPE

-49 DKTRKIEGVDQYPS
+49 DKTRRIEGIDQHTV

-69 KVPFSLCVPSVNVKP
+69 KVPFSLCIPSVNIKP
-84 EFIPCVDVGGKPNHV
+84 EYIPCIDSEGKPNHV

-123 DSSRKLSFEERI
+123 DSSRKLGFEERM

-148 SAAYDAT
+148 TAAYDAT
-155 IEDVDLN
+155 IEDIDFN
-162 CVQDYLNVIGYNK
+162 YVQDLLNVIGYTK
-175 SPMEYLHE
+175 SPLEYLKE
-183 NNNFIIHKDGKEQIS
+183 NNNFITYKDGKEQIS

-209 QQFFPRARV
+209 QLFFPRARV

-240 TFEGRILD
+240 TFEGRIID

-263 HTYLGEKGIFVT
+263 HTYLGEKGVFVT

-298 IKGTEIQIKLF
+298 IKGTERQIKMF

-341 AEYLKVYK
+341 AEFLKAYK

-365 EAKGLKDPK
+365 EAKGLHDPK
-374 YVLNAFIMKGT
+374 YILTAFILKST
-385 VYAYNAKGLSLEG
+385 VYAYNVKELQTSNTIKGNVTASG
-398 NIYSDNKNVTVNS
+398 NVTVNS
-411 NVTIKTAK
+411 EI
-419 DASFGENCTVNSK
+419 
-432 TFTVNGQNCTVNC
+432 FTVNGQDCIVNF
-445 TVNGRIF
+445 TVNGRNV
-452 TINFTINRKI
+452 TVNV
-462 FTISLTAM
+462 
-470 TKNILWDILEE
+470 
-481 PTISTEILAQK
+481 
-492 YSCTTRTVKNHLA
+492 TVKNKSVTVKMPQKTKDVLYFLLKEPELSAELLAEKMDCSSRTIKRHLA
-505 ILKKL
+505 VLTKSKILKRIGSDKSGSWAL
-510 NVLKREGGNKNGLW
+510 AL
-524 VLDTDSMWKKE
+524 

>member
-1 MITIEDIKDRAE
+1 MTIEDIKDRPE

-49 DKTRKIEGVDQYPS
+49 DKTRRIEGIDQHTA

-69 KVPFSLCVPSVNVKP
+69 KVPFSLCIPSVNIKP
-84 EFIPCVDVGGKPNHV
+84 EYIPCIDSEGKPNHV

-123 DSSRKLSFEERI
+123 DSSRKLGFEERM

-148 SAAYDAT
+148 TAAYDAT
-155 IEDVDLN
+155 IEDIDFN
-162 CVQDYLNVIGYNK
+162 YVQDLLNVIGYTK
-175 SPMEYLHE
+175 SPLEYLKE
-183 NNNFIIHKDGKEQIS
+183 NNNFITYKDGKEQIS

-209 QQFFPRARV
+209 QLFFPRARV
-218 RFIRYMGTE
+218 RFIRYLGTE
-227 EKVGREMNVIKDV
+227 ENVGREMNVIKDV
-240 TFEGRILD
+240 TFEGRIID
-248 QIRKTI
+248 QIRKAI

-263 HTYLGEKGIFVT
+263 HTYLGEKGVFVT

-298 IKGTEIQIKLF
+298 IKGTEIQIKMF

-341 AEYLKVYK
+341 AEFLKAYK

-365 EAKGLKDPK
+365 EAKGLHDPK
-374 YVLNAFIMKGT
+374 YILTAFILKST
-385 VYAYNAKGLSLEG
+385 VYAYNVKELQTSNTIKGNVTASG
-398 NIYSDNKNVTVNS
+398 NVTVS
-411 NVTIKTAK
+411 SEI
-419 DASFGENCTVNSK
+419 
-432 TFTVNGQNCTVNC
+432 FTVNGQDCIVNFTANGRNVTVN
-445 TVNGRIF
+445 V
-452 TINFTINRKI
+452 
-462 FTISLTAM
+462 
-470 TKNILWDILEE
+470 
-481 PTISTEILAQK
+481 
-492 YSCTTRTVKNHLA
+492 TVKNKSVTVKMPQKTKDVLYFLLKEPELSAELLAEKMDCSSRTIKRHLA
-505 ILKKL
+505 VLTKSKILKRIGSDKSGSWAL
-510 NVLKREGGNKNGLW
+510 AL
-524 VLDTDSMWKKE
+524 

>member
-1 MITIEDIKDRAE
+1 MTIEDIKDRPE

-49 DKTRKIEGVDQYPS
+49 DKTRRIEGIDQHTA

-69 KVPFSLCVPSVNVKP
+69 KVPFSLCIPSVNIKP
-84 EFIPCVDVGGKPNHV
+84 EYIPCIDSEGKPNHV

-123 DSSRKLSFEERI
+123 DSSRKLGFEERM

-148 SAAYDAT
+148 TAAYDAT
-155 IEDVDLN
+155 IEDIDFN
-162 CVQDYLNVIGYNK
+162 YVQDLLNVIGYTK
-175 SPMEYLHE
+175 SPLEYLKE
-183 NNNFIIHKDGKEQIS
+183 NNNFITYKDGKEQIS

-209 QQFFPRARV
+209 QLFFPRARV

-240 TFEGRILD
+240 TFEGRIID

-263 HTYLGEKGIFVT
+263 HTYLGEKGVFVT

-298 IKGTEIQIKLF
+298 IKGTEIQIKMF

-341 AEYLKVYK
+341 AEFLKAYK

-365 EAKGLKDPK
+365 EAKGLHDPK
-374 YVLNAFIMKGT
+374 YILTAFILKST
-385 VYAYNAKGLSLEG
+385 VYAYNVKELQTSNAIKEDVTASG
-398 NIYSDNKNVTVNS
+398 NVTVNS
-411 NVTIKTAK
+411 EI
-419 DASFGENCTVNSK
+419 
-432 TFTVNGQNCTVNC
+432 FTVNGQNCTVNF
-445 TVNGRIF
+445 TVNGRNV
-452 TINFTINRKI
+452 TVNV
-462 FTISLTAM
+462 
-470 TKNILWDILEE
+470 
-481 PTISTEILAQK
+481 
-492 YSCTTRTVKNHLA
+492 TVKNKSVTVKISQKTKDVLYFLLKEPKLSAELLAEKMDCSSRTIKRHLA
-505 ILKKL
+505 VLTKSKILKRIGSDKSGSWAL
-510 NVLKREGGNKNGLW
+510 AL
-524 VLDTDSMWKKE
+524 

>member
-1 MITIEDIKDRAE
+1 MTIEDIKDRPE

-49 DKTRKIEGVDQYPS
+49 DKTRRIEGIDQHTA

-69 KVPFSLCVPSVNVKP
+69 KVPFSLCIPSVNIKP
-84 EFIPCVDVGGKPNHV
+84 EYIPCIDSEGKPNHV

-123 DSSRKLSFEERI
+123 DSSRKLGFEERM

-148 SAAYDAT
+148 TAAYDAT
-155 IEDVDLN
+155 IEDIDFN
-162 CVQDYLNVIGYNK
+162 YVQDLLNVIGYTK
-175 SPMEYLHE
+175 SPLEYLKE
-183 NNNFIIHKDGKEQIS
+183 NNNFITYKDGKEQIS

-209 QQFFPRARV
+209 QLFFPRARV
-218 RFIRYMGTE
+218 RFIRYLGTE

-240 TFEGRILD
+240 TFEGRIID

-263 HTYLGEKGIFVT
+263 HTYLGEKGVFVT

-298 IKGTEIQIKLF
+298 IKGTEIQIKMF

-341 AEYLKVYK
+341 AEFLKAYK

-365 EAKGLKDPK
+365 EAKGLHDPK
-374 YVLNAFIMKGT
+374 YILTAFILKST
-385 VYAYNAKGLSLEG
+385 VYAYNVKELPANSTIKE
-398 NIYSDNKNVTVNS
+398 NITIGTNDTVKSGNVTVNS
-411 NVTIKTAK
+411 DI
-419 DASFGENCTVNSK
+419 
-432 TFTVNGQNCTVNC
+432 FTVNGQDCIVNF

-452 TINFTINRKI
+452 TVNFTVNRKV
-462 FTISLTAM
+462 FTVNMVSM
-470 TKNILWDILEE
+470 TKRILWNVLKN
-481 PTISTEILAQK
+481 PKVSTETLAEEF
-492 YSCTTRTVKNHLA
+492 SCTSRTIKNHLA
-505 ILKKL
+505 SLKKL
-510 NVLKREGGNKNGLW
+510 GVLKREGSDKNGSW
-524 VLDTDSMWKKE
+524 VLAIDSMWKKE

>member
-1 MITIEDIKDRAE
+1 MTIEDIKDRPE

-49 DKTRKIEGVDQYPS
+49 DKTRRIEGIDQHTA

-69 KVPFSLCVPSVNVKP
+69 KVPFSLCIPSVNIKP
-84 EFIPCVDVGGKPNHV
+84 EYIPCIDSEGKPNHV

-123 DSSRKLSFEERI
+123 DSSRKLGFEERM

-148 SAAYDAT
+148 TAAYDAT
-155 IEDVDLN
+155 IEDIDFN
-162 CVQDYLNVIGYNK
+162 YVQELLNVIGYTK
-175 SPMEYLHE
+175 SPLEYLKE
-183 NNNFIIHKDGKEQIS
+183 NNNFITYKDGKEQIS

-209 QQFFPRARV
+209 QLFFPRARV

-240 TFEGRILD
+240 TFEGRIID

-263 HTYLGEKGIFVT
+263 HTYLGEKGVFVT

-298 IKGTEIQIKLF
+298 IKGTEIQIKMF

-341 AEYLKVYK
+341 AEFLKAYK

-365 EAKGLKDPK
+365 EAKGLHDPK
-374 YVLNAFIMKGT
+374 YILTAFILKST
-385 VYAYNAKGLSLEG
+385 VYAYNVKELQTSNTIKENVTASG
-398 NIYSDNKNVTVNS
+398 NVTVNS
-411 NVTIKTAK
+411 EI
-419 DASFGENCTVNSK
+419 
-432 TFTVNGQNCTVNC
+432 FTVNGQDCTV
-445 TVNGRIF
+445 
-452 TINFTINRKI
+452 NFTINGRDV
-462 FTISLTAM
+462 TV
-470 TKNILWDILEE
+470 NV
-481 PTISTEILAQK
+481 
-492 YSCTTRTVKNHLA
+492 TVKNKSVTVKMPQKTKDVLYFLLKEPELSAELLAEKMNCSSRTIKRHLA
-505 ILKKL
+505 VLTKSKILKRIGSDKSGSWAL
-510 NVLKREGGNKNGLW
+510 AL
-524 VLDTDSMWKKE
+524 

>member
-1 MITIEDIKDRAE
+1 MMTIEDIKDRPE

-35 MANADGGMLAIGIS
+35 MANADGGILAIGIS
-49 DKTRKIEGVDQYPS
+49 DKTRRIEGIDQHTA

-69 KVPFSLCVPSVNVKP
+69 KVPFSLCIPSVNIKP
-84 EFIPCVDVGGKPNHV
+84 EYIPCIDSEGKPNHV

-123 DSSRKLSFEERI
+123 DSSRKLGFEERM

-148 SAAYDAT
+148 TAAYDAT
-155 IEDVDLN
+155 IEDIDFN
-162 CVQDYLNVIGYNK
+162 YVQDLLNVIGYTK
-175 SPMEYLHE
+175 SPLEYLKE
-183 NNNFIIHKDGKEQIS
+183 NNNFITYKDGKEQIS

-209 QQFFPRARV
+209 QLFFPRARV
-218 RFIRYMGTE
+218 RFIRYLGTE

-240 TFEGRILD
+240 TFEGRIID

-254 DYLESQVKE
+254 AYLESQVKE
-263 HTYLGEKGIFVT
+263 HTYLGEKGVFVT

-286 MTVNSICHRDYS
+286 MTVNSICHRNYS
-298 IKGTEIQIKLF
+298 IKGTEIQIKMF

-341 AEYLKVYK
+341 AEFLKAYK

-365 EAKGLKDPK
+365 EAKGLHDPK
-374 YVLNAFIMKGT
+374 YILTAFILKST
-385 VYAYNAKGLSLEG
+385 VYAYNVKELETSNAIKEDVTASG
-398 NIYSDNKNVTVNS
+398 NVTVNS
-411 NVTIKTAK
+411 EI
-419 DASFGENCTVNSK
+419 
-432 TFTVNGQNCTVNC
+432 FTVNGQDCIVNFTANGRNVTVN
-445 TVNGRIF
+445 V
-452 TINFTINRKI
+452 
-462 FTISLTAM
+462 
-470 TKNILWDILEE
+470 
-481 PTISTEILAQK
+481 
-492 YSCTTRTVKNHLA
+492 TVKNKSVTVKMSQKTKDVLYFLLKEPELSAELLAEKMNCSSRTIKRHLA
-505 ILKKL
+505 VLTKSKILKRIGSDKSGSWAL
-510 NVLKREGGNKNGLW
+510 AL
-524 VLDTDSMWKKE
+524 

>member
-1 MITIEDIKDRAE
+1 MIFCNFATMMTIEDIKDRPE

-49 DKTRKIEGVDQYPS
+49 DKTRRIEGIDQHTA

-69 KVPFSLCVPSVNVKP
+69 KVPFSLCIPSVNIKP
-84 EFIPCVDVGGKPNHV
+84 EYIPCIDSEGKPNHV

-123 DSSRKLSFEERI
+123 DSSRKLGFEERM

-148 SAAYDAT
+148 TAAYDAT
-155 IEDVDLN
+155 IEDIDFN
-162 CVQDYLNVIGYNK
+162 YVQDLLNVIGYTK
-175 SPMEYLHE
+175 SPLEYLKE
-183 NNNFIIHKDGKEQIS
+183 NNNFITYKDGKEQIS

-209 QQFFPRARV
+209 QLFFPRARV

-240 TFEGRILD
+240 TFEGRIID

-263 HTYLGEKGIFVT
+263 HTYLGEKGVFVT

-298 IKGTEIQIKLF
+298 IKGTEIQIKMF

-341 AEYLKVYK
+341 AEFLKAYK

-365 EAKGLKDPK
+365 EAKGLHDPK
-374 YVLNAFIMKGT
+374 YILTTFILKST
-385 VYAYNAKGLSLEG
+385 VYAYNVKELQTSNTIKENVTASG
-398 NIYSDNKNVTVNS
+398 NVTVNS
-411 NVTIKTAK
+411 EI
-419 DASFGENCTVNSK
+419 
-432 TFTVNGQNCTVNC
+432 FTVNGQDCTVNF
-445 TVNGRIF
+445 TVNGRDV
-452 TINFTINRKI
+452 TVNV
-462 FTISLTAM
+462 
-470 TKNILWDILEE
+470 
-481 PTISTEILAQK
+481 
-492 YSCTTRTVKNHLA
+492 TVKNKSVTVKMPQKTKDVLYFLLKEPELSAELLAEKMDCSSRTIKRHLA
-505 ILKKL
+505 VLTKSKILKRIGSDKSGSWAL
-510 NVLKREGGNKNGLW
+510 AL
-524 VLDTDSMWKKE
+524 

>member
-1 MITIEDIKDRAE
+1 MMTIEDIKDRPE

-49 DKTRKIEGVDQYPS
+49 DKTRRIEGIDQHTA

-69 KVPFSLCVPSVNVKP
+69 KVPFSLCIPSVNIKP
-84 EFIPCVDVGGKPNHV
+84 EYIPCIDSEGKPNHV

-123 DSSRKLSFEERI
+123 DSSRKLGFEERM

-148 SAAYDAT
+148 TAAYDAT
-155 IEDVDLN
+155 IKDIDFN
-162 CVQDYLNVIGYNK
+162 YVQDLLNVIGYTK
-175 SPMEYLHE
+175 SPLEYLKE
-183 NNNFIIHKDGKEQIS
+183 NNNFITYKDGKEQIS

-209 QQFFPRARV
+209 QLFFPRARV

-240 TFEGRILD
+240 TFEGRIID

-263 HTYLGEKGIFVT
+263 HTYLGEKGVFVT

-298 IKGTEIQIKLF
+298 IKGTEIQIKMF

-341 AEYLKVYK
+341 AEFLKAYK

-365 EAKGLKDPK
+365 EAKGLHDPK
-374 YVLNAFIMKGT
+374 YILTAFILKST
-385 VYAYNAKGLSLEG
+385 VYAYNVKELQTSNTIKGNVTASG
-398 NIYSDNKNVTVNS
+398 NVTVNS
-411 NVTIKTAK
+411 EI
-419 DASFGENCTVNSK
+419 
-432 TFTVNGQNCTVNC
+432 FTVNGQDCIVNF
-445 TVNGRIF
+445 TVNGRNV
-452 TINFTINRKI
+452 TVNV
-462 FTISLTAM
+462 
-470 TKNILWDILEE
+470 
-481 PTISTEILAQK
+481 
-492 YSCTTRTVKNHLA
+492 TVKNKSVTVKMPQKTKDVLYFLLKEPELSAELLAEKMDCSSRTIKRHLA
-505 ILKKL
+505 VLTKSKILKRIGSDKSGSWAL
-510 NVLKREGGNKNGLW
+510 AL
-524 VLDTDSMWKKE
+524 

>member
-1 MITIEDIKDRAE
+1 MTIEDIKDRPE

-49 DKTRKIEGVDQYPS
+49 DKTRRIEGIDQHTA

-69 KVPFSLCVPSVNVKP
+69 KVPFSLCIPSVNIKP
-84 EFIPCVDVGGKPNHV
+84 EYIPCIDSEGKPNHV

-123 DSSRKLSFEERI
+123 DSSRKLGFEERM

-148 SAAYDAT
+148 TAAYDAT
-155 IEDVDLN
+155 IEDIDFN
-162 CVQDYLNVIGYNK
+162 YVQDLLNVIGYTK
-175 SPMEYLHE
+175 SPLEYLKE
-183 NNNFIIHKDGKEQIS
+183 NNNFITYKDGKEQIS

-209 QQFFPRARV
+209 QLFFPRARV

-240 TFEGRILD
+240 TFEGRIID

-263 HTYLGEKGIFVT
+263 HTYLGEKGVFVT

-298 IKGTEIQIKLF
+298 IKGTEIQIKMF

-341 AEYLKVYK
+341 AEFLKAYK

-365 EAKGLKDPK
+365 EAKGLHDPK
-374 YVLNAFIMKGT
+374 YILTAFILKST
-385 VYAYNAKGLSLEG
+385 VYAYNVKELQTSNTIKGNVTASG
-398 NIYSDNKNVTVNS
+398 NVTVS
-411 NVTIKTAK
+411 SEI
-419 DASFGENCTVNSK
+419 
-432 TFTVNGQNCTVNC
+432 FTVNGQDCIVNF
-445 TVNGRIF
+445 TVNGRNV
-452 TINFTINRKI
+452 TVNV
-462 FTISLTAM
+462 
-470 TKNILWDILEE
+470 
-481 PTISTEILAQK
+481 
-492 YSCTTRTVKNHLA
+492 TVKNKSVTVKMPQKTKDVLYFLLKEPELSAELLAEKMDCSSRTIKRHLA
-505 ILKKL
+505 VLTKSKILKRIGSDKSGSWAL
-510 NVLKREGGNKNGLW
+510 AL
-524 VLDTDSMWKKE
+524 